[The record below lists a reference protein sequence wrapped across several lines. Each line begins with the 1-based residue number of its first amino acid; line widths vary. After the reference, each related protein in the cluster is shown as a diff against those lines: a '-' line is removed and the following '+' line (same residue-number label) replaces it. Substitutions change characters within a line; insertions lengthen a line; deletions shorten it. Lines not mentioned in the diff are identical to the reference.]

1 MTISQ
6 EHRQHA
12 EDLIEFIDQSPS
24 PWHAVETLAS
34 RLQKEGFAPLDEKDR
49 WTLREG
55 QKAYVIRGGSSLIA
69 FQIGSKV
76 PADVGFR
83 IIGAHTDSPGLRIK
97 PQGMDHQ
104 DHLVR
109 LGVEVYGSPI
119 LATYGDRD
127 LSLAGRVTLKEGA
140 QLTHRLIRF
149 QKPLLRL
156 PNLAIHLNRHV
167 NEEGLKLH
175 LQTELPL
182 LLGRSNDDPEGFF
195 LKVLAEALSVSKDE
209 VRSFELGV
217 YDTQPGGFWGANEE
231 FIAHRQIDNLA
242 SCHASLLALLEHTNQ
257 SQTVVCAFF
266 DHEEVG
272 SQSYQGADGRF
283 LSDLLERLHFTP
295 ESHHHPEDLHRSLA
309 RSLFL
314 SADGAHGFHPNFPTA
329 FEPHHHVRINEGP
342 ALKLN
347 VNQRYA
353 TNGDGEALFRHLL
366 DMAEVPGQ
374 IYVHRSNLGCGSTI
388 GPLSASRLGI
398 PTLDCGAPMW
408 AMHSIRE
415 STGVLDQLWLK
426 KLLAAFLSD
435 G

>member
-1 MTISQ
+1 MRISQ

-34 RLQKEGFAPLDEKDR
+34 RLRKEGFTALDEKDR
-49 WTLREG
+49 WTLTEG

-69 FQIGSKV
+69 FHIGTKA

-97 PQGMDHQ
+97 PQTMDPH
-104 DHLVR
+104 DHWVR

-127 LSLAGRVTLKEGA
+127 LSLAGRVTLQEGS

-149 QKPLLRL
+149 EKSLLRL
-156 PNLAIHLNRHV
+156 PNLAIHLNRQV
-167 NEEGLKLH
+167 NEEGLKFH

-182 LLGRSNDDPEGFF
+182 LLGTSSDHPEGFF
-195 LKVLAEALSVSKDE
+195 LTLLSEALNVPTAQL
-209 VRSFELGV
+209 RSFELAV
-217 YDTQPGGFWGANEE
+217 YDTHAGGFWGADEA

-242 SCHASLLALLEHTNQ
+242 SCHASLLALLEHSNQ
-257 SQTVVCAFF
+257 RQSVVCAFF

-272 SQSYQGADGRF
+272 SQSYQGADGSF
-283 LSDLLERLHFTP
+283 LSDVLERLYLRAA
-295 ESHHHPEDLHRSLA
+295 SQHPEDFRRSLA
-309 RSLFL
+309 RSLL
-314 SADGAHGFHPNFPTA
+314 VSADGAHGFHPNFPAA
-329 FEPHHHVRINEGP
+329 FEPHHPVRINQGP
-342 ALKLN
+342 ALKMN

-353 TNGDGEALFRHLL
+353 TNGDGEALFRQLL
-366 DMAEVPGQ
+366 ERANIPGQ

-398 PTLDCGAPMW
+398 PTLDCGVPMW

-415 STGVLDQLWLK
+415 SAGVLDQLWLK
-426 KLLAAFLSD
+426 KLLSAFLSD
-435 G
+435 L